1 MSNQNYWVLFELSEG
16 SVKRVSLELM
26 QKAASLAAQSGQK
39 AAAVI
44 IGEGAADAAP
54 AAYANGADIA
64 ITVETKGAFEGTAY
78 VLGKLIEK
86 YQPLA
91 LLIGATPF
99 GRDISAAVSAKADAG
114 IAVDCTDVKPLEDGS
129 GLSWLRPSYDGK
141 LYADVHVTTYPQI
154 GTFKTGIFK
163 LEEGKEKPAGELI
176 KEDIEVPASVLL
188 TQFLG
193 YTPDEALAQANIE
206 DAEIIIAGGKGCGSQ
221 EEFDKLYELAALVG
235 GNVGASRA
243 AVEAGWV
250 DKDRQIGIIGKTV
263 TPKLYIGFG
272 ISGAVPHVN
281 GMKNS
286 DCIIAVNTDPNAG
299 IFKYA
304 HYGIVADLHVVVPQ
318 MIARFKA
325 LKG

>member
-1 MSNQNYWVLFELSEG
+1 MSNQNYWVLFELSDG
-16 SVKRVSLELM
+16 SPKRVSLELM
-26 QKAASLAAQSGQK
+26 QKAGSLAAQSGQK

-44 IGEGAADAAP
+44 IGEGAAAAAG
-54 AAYANGADIA
+54 AAYTNGADIVYA
-64 ITVETKGAFEGTAY
+64 VESKTCFEGISY
-78 VLGKLIEK
+78 IMGKLIDK
-86 YQPLA
+86 YQPQA
-91 LLIGATPF
+91 ILIGATPA
-99 GRDISAAVSAKADAG
+99 GRDISAAIAARCKAG
-114 IAVDCTDVKPLEDGS
+114 IAVDCTDVRPLEDGS

-141 LYADVHVTTYPQI
+141 LYADIHVTTYPQI

-163 LEEGKEKPAGELI
+163 LEERDARTEGELI
-176 KEDIEVPASVLL
+176 TEEIEVPASVLL

-193 YTPDEALAQANIE
+193 YTPDDALAQANIE
-206 DAEIIIAGGKGCGSQ
+206 DAEIIIAGGKGCGTQ

-250 DKDRQIGIIGKTV
+250 EKDRQIGITGKTV
-263 TPKLYIGFG
+263 TPKLYVGFG

-286 DCIIAVNTDPNAG
+286 DVIVAVNTDPNAG
-299 IFKYA
+299 IFTYA

-325 LKG
+325 LKE